1 MVYGLRPDWRLVGHC
16 YKARQPADREGIE
29 HRSIEQATTVSFLP
43 PLSLPLGVDR
53 LLYCCYNTCTI
64 ITMIY
69 RSNSSKWLKQGPPK
83 AMAGDVFALE
93 EPMDA
98 SLSFFTIDL

>member
-1 MVYGLRPDWRLVGHC
+1 
-16 YKARQPADREGIE
+16 
-29 HRSIEQATTVSFLP
+29 
-43 PLSLPLGVDR
+43 
-53 LLYCCYNTCTI
+53 
-64 ITMIY
+64 MIY

-93 EPMDA
+93 EPMNA